1 MFFEDAV
8 GLFNL
13 KITIFDITFSPGKG
27 VRLAEIPP
35 LAWVGGGQSL
45 NIRNLLYA
53 IVLVVFFRE
62 RKGPLLSG
70 YEYAPLFIERVLG
83 VFLQY

>member
-8 GLFNL
+8 GVFKL
-13 KITIFDITFSPGKG
+13 KITIFDITFSSGKG

-53 IVLVVFFRE
+53 IVFVVFFGR
-62 RKGPLLSG
+62 GT
-70 YEYAPLFIERVLG
+70 APYYPAMNMHRFS
-83 VFLQY
+83 

>member
-8 GLFNL
+8 GLFKL

-53 IVLVVFFRE
+53 IVLVVFFFGRG
-62 RKGPLLSG
+62 K
-70 YEYAPLFIERVLG
+70 APYYPAMNMHRFS
-83 VFLQY
+83 